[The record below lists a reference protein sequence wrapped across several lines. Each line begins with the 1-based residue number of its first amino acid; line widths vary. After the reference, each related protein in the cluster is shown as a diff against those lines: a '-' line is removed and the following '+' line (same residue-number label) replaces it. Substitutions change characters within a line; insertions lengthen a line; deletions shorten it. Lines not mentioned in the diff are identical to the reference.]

1 MFMRR
6 LFFVLATLVSLGS
19 SSHSFGESWNLPH
32 QINDS
37 NTIVTFEVDSTFH
50 LVQGKTSGITG
61 SVKQG
66 DTSDPLSIEVDLAIP
81 VASFNTDWDSRD
93 EKLAT
98 VMAAK
103 EFQTVTFKS
112 SRLAQSCHPLR
123 ISHEQ
128 RCAGSLEGTLT
139 IRDVTKP
146 VSLPVEIVREGNRDT
161 ISGKLTINWAEYNVE
176 DPSIL
181 IAKLDPSVTIAYS
194 TEVPLR

>member
-6 LFFVLATLVSLGS
+6 LFFVLAILVSLGS
-19 SSHSFGESWNLPH
+19 SSQSFGQSWKLPH

-37 NTIVTFEVDSTFH
+37 NTNVTFEVDSTFH

-61 SVKQG
+61 SVKQS

-81 VASFNTDWDSRD
+81 VASFDTDWDSRD
-93 EKLAT
+93 EKLAH
-98 VMAAK
+98 VMAAQ
-103 EFQTVTFKS
+103 EFQTVIFKS
-112 SRLAQSCHPLR
+112 SRLSPSCHPLR
-123 ISHEQ
+123 IAHEQ
-128 RCAGSLEGTLT
+128 RCTGTLEGTLT

-146 VSLPVEIVREGNRDT
+146 VSLPAEIVREGNRDK
-161 ISGKLTINWAEYNVE
+161 ISGKLTIAWAEYNVQ